1 MHGKGGDFLIKKI
14 SISKI
19 LISILL
25 LFVCLTIVIPCLN
38 IVARSFSSPDKVHLL
53 QSYDILPKGFSFVNY
68 QVVFSNSRIWTSIL
82 NSIFITVLGSLLSIL
97 LTTCTA
103 YVLVQKS
110 FMGKKV
116 FMVFLVIIMIIEP
129 GIVQEY
135 LVFKDLKILDNIG
148 LMVIYRA
155 INVYYLIIMMR
166 FIQEIPYSLIESAKI
181 DGAEHLS
188 IFFKIILPLAKIPVL
203 TVGMFYAVFRWNE
216 FFKSSIFL
224 SSPQNT
230 VLQVLLRQFIVESDT
245 TAIVKS
251 TDILANNDIARL
263 DFTSIRATTIV
274 VAVIPILLLYPLILK
289 YYTSGV
295 MTGGVKE

>member
-1 MHGKGGDFLIKKI
+1 MKRKMT
-14 SISKI
+14 ISKI
-19 LISILL
+19 IIAIFL
-25 LFVCLTIVIPCLN
+25 LFVCLTIIIPCLN
-38 IVARSFSSPDKVHLL
+38 IIARSLSSPDKVHLL
-53 QSYDILPKGFSFVNY
+53 QSFDILPKGFSFINY
-68 QVVFSNSRIWTSIL
+68 QVVFSNKMIWTSIL
-82 NSIFITVLGSLLSIL
+82 NSVFITIAGSFLSII
-97 LTTCTA
+97 LTTSTA
-103 YVLVQKS
+103 YVLVQKNLI
-110 FMGKKV
+110 GKKV
-116 FMVFLVIIMIIEP
+116 FMVFLVIIMIVEP

-135 LVFKDLKILDNIG
+135 LVFKQLNILDNIG

-181 DGAEHLS
+181 DGAGHVN

-251 TDILANNDIARL
+251 TDILANNAIARL
-263 DFTSIRATTIV
+263 DFASIRATTIV

-295 MTGGVKE
+295 MSGGVKE